1 MTHKTLV
8 LLASSKQQR
17 IYFNALVQKVAL
29 PIELLWY
36 KRILLPSIFCSP
48 RSDVLL
54 EQVKLLEKRK
64 KTAKKGLPNLFWRWF
79 RVSSYLQAN
88 WTYRVAYRF
97 LKQRNVVLGVWNGK
111 KFRQAIW
118 VAAAKDLEREV
129 IFFET
134 GPLPGYSA
142 VDPIGVDYYSAA
154 PRELDFYR
162 QYLCSEK
169 HPVLTMPSTVKPSSL
184 PSSYIFIPFQVIE
197 DSNIYLHSPWIKDM
211 RDLYE
216 KITMLSNDFP
226 DTFFVI
232 KPHPACP
239 EKYDDLF
246 ALSEQT
252 EGRVRFVF
260 DLPTTCLVEHSEAVL
275 TVNSTVG
282 MEALMARKKVIV
294 LGQAIYGV
302 EGIVK
307 LAHSLQDL
315 ENIFKSL
322 ELWYLDESLINQ
334 YLCYLKNDYAVRG
347 DAMKSPDNEHWI
359 DIAAKLSGMLSGH
372 RMSAIGLEDD

>member
-1 MTHKTLV
+1 MTYKTLV

-17 IYFNALVQKVAL
+17 KYFNALVRNVTL
-29 PIELLWY
+29 PLELLWY
-36 KRILLPSIFCSP
+36 KRIILPSIFCSP
-48 RSDVLL
+48 NSEVLL

-64 KTAKKGLPNLFWRWF
+64 RTAKKGLPGFFWGWF
-79 RVSSYLQAN
+79 RFSSYLQAN

-97 LKQRNVVLGVWNGK
+97 LKQRNVALGVWNGK

-118 VAAAKDLEREV
+118 IVAAKDLKRDV
-129 IFFET
+129 VFFET

-142 VDPIGVDYYSAA
+142 VDPVGVDYYSAA
-154 PRELDFYR
+154 PRELDFYHK
-162 QYLCSEK
+162 YTCSEQL
-169 HPVLTMPSTVKPSSL
+169 PVLTMPLTDKPSSL

-216 KITMLSNDFP
+216 KITLLSNDFP
-226 DTFFVI
+226 DKFFVI

-252 EGRVRFVF
+252 EGRIRFVF
-260 DLPTTCLVEHSEAVL
+260 DLPTTCLVEHSETVL

-307 LAHSLQDL
+307 LAHSLHDL
-315 ENIFKSL
+315 ENVFNSL
-322 ELWYLDESLINQ
+322 EQWHLDENLINQ

-359 DIAAKLSGMLSGH
+359 DVTAKLSAMLSGH